1 MAIEFAGVLK
11 QAEGVNATGIPVP
24 DAVVAELGST
34 KNPPVTVRARK
45 AGSTGDWY
53 TYRVSVG
60 NRGGY
65 ILSFS
70 AANRASS
77 GLVAGDQLEVTIE
90 LDNEPRTIDI
100 PEDLATALTKAG
112 LYDKFLA
119 LSPSKQRGFIDPI
132 ESAKA
137 VDTRQRRV
145 EKAVSD
151 LTS

>member
-1 MAIEFAGVLK
+1 MVIEFASVLK

-24 DAVVAELGST
+24 DAVVAELGSA
-34 KNPPVTVRARK
+34 KNPPVTVRVRK
-45 AGSTGDWY
+45 AGSPGDWY
-53 TYRVSVG
+53 TYRISIAT
-60 NRGGY
+60 RGGY
-65 ILSFS
+65 IMSFS

-77 GLVAGDQLEVTIE
+77 GLVAGDPLEVTVE

-119 LSPSKQRGFIDPI
+119 LSPSKQRGFVDPI
-132 ESAKA
+132 EAAKA
-137 VDTRQRRV
+137 VDTRQHRV
-145 EKAVSD
+145 EKAIAD